1 MRLILDRVS
10 TPRRTDEYGIRDEVT
25 GKCIGAVGIER
36 APRIGHQRYPTRTI
50 RLFDSKHISSFN
62 THMECVAFVNGVE
75 AVLNYMLEAKDVQ
88 GLNLALNRM
97 LDVKGCETPAQP
109 AA

>member
-1 MRLILDRVS
+1 V
-10 TPRRTDEYGIRDEVT
+10 IRFLVRA
-25 GKCIGAVGIER
+25 IGAGPTPPLQTLSCRELLKQCLGF
-36 APRIGHQRYPTRTI
+36 RIGHQRYLTRTI
-50 RLFDSKHISSFN
+50 RLFDSKYISSFN